1 MGKKTAVLFKCHNW
15 DAVIQRSY
23 ERCKKKSNKSDF
35 YILYDNSRGTVE
47 IPEHIQEVENIFL
60 APYSEVESLGLAWGT
75 EIGNYGGYW
84 YNGDYHQNLF
94 ILNHNE
100 YDYICSIENDVAVL
114 NDLDSIFDDMAARNI
129 DAVYKH
135 VEAENHAWAHSGS
148 CEGYYDLS
156 QHVHKG
162 LFCISFFSRRA
173 ALLILKRRLEMSFL
187 KREKGLLTW
196 PIGEAVMSHEVIS
209 AGMRT
214 EELAHYCDSLR
225 QYDWAP
231 VYLAKEIV
239 NGAEK
244 TFIHPVT
251 EMNEKFI
258 VSNLVQDYHCMIS
271 EEEIS
276 NGLSRH
282 RARKINDLEV
292 YSRLF
297 HCPRIYNNPVLR
309 EDVVEDARE
318 LLTGIDFDLASEGMS
333 PDLTQALTQV
343 YSEFPERVF
352 ASLPSYERSHSMF
365 FDHGVALPISL
376 GESGAYTL
384 VLAARDPDL
393 TSHFDVKGKDVAS
406 SFEIMPVSFLLQ
418 KGELRFYAVNF
429 PAECTE
435 FVVEQKGPH
444 GFWLNFMKILP
455 TTDALRALS
464 TS

>member
-1 MGKKTAVLFKCHNW
+1 MKKKTAVLFKCHNW
-15 DAVIQRSY
+15 DSVIQRSY
-23 ERCKKKSNKSDF
+23 ERCKRHSNKSDF
-35 YILYDNSRGTVE
+35 YIVYDSTKGVVE
-47 IPEHIQEVENIFL
+47 IPEHIQKTENIFL
-60 APYSEVESLGLAWGT
+60 APYLAVENLGLAWGT
-75 EIGNYGGYW
+75 EVGNYGGYW

-94 ILNHNE
+94 IINNPD
-100 YDYICSIENDVAVL
+100 YDYICSVENDVVVL
-114 NDLDSIFDDMAARNI
+114 NDFDHIFEDMDSRNI

-135 VEAENHAWAHSGS
+135 VGAENHAWAHSGS

-156 QHVHKG
+156 QHIHKG
-162 LFCISFFSRRA
+162 LFCISFFSRKA
-173 ALLILKRRLEMSFL
+173 ALLILKRRLEMSVL

-196 PIGEAVMSHEVIS
+196 PIGEAVMSHEIIS

-231 VYLAKEIV
+231 VYLEKEII
-239 NGAEK
+239 NETEK

-258 VSNLVQDYHCMIS
+258 VSNFVQDYHCMIS

-276 NGLSRH
+276 NGISRH
-282 RARKINDLEV
+282 RSRKINDFEA

-309 EDVVEDARE
+309 EDVVDDARE
-318 LLTGIDFDLASEGMS
+318 LLTGVDFDLASEGMALDW
-333 PDLTQALTQV
+333 PQALGQV
-343 YSEFPERVF
+343 YSEYPERVC
-352 ASLPSYERSHSMF
+352 ASLPSYDRSHAMF
-365 FDHGVALPISL
+365 FDREVTLQVSL
-376 GESGAYTL
+376 GADQAYTL
-384 VLAARDPDL
+384 ILAARDPDL
-393 TSHFDVKGKDVAS
+393 TSHFDVKCKGEIS
-406 SFEIMPVSFLLQ
+406 SFENVPVAFCQQ

-429 PAECTE
+429 PAKSNE
-435 FVVEQKGPH
+435 FVVEQKGPD